1 MLPVTAAAASSDE
14 SATQHTL
21 QQQQLLRQTAAP
33 KPPGATCWLTH
44 ACCAAA
50 DNAACHP
57 RCPACAWVGVRGG
70 DRSYAADS
78 GWPWAEP
85 QATAACHR
93 EPACCCWA
101 GYLDHCQSC
110 CCHCWVVLTS
120 LIHLIP
126 CGKRQSAFGSRTLSR
141 MSWARERTLKTS
153 TRTPNEHTLRNQTLS
168 HLSSDKGSRT
178 RPLGCAWCWEGT

>member
-1 MLPVTAAAASSDE
+1 MLPVAAAAASSDE

-110 CCHCWVVLTS
+110 CCHCWVYTHQAATS
-120 LIHLIP
+120 M
-126 CGKRQSAFGSRTLSR
+126 G
-141 MSWARERTLKTS
+141 EKTNVRSDFVHTAAHWGTCS
-153 TRTPNEHTLRNQTLS
+153 TRLLHPGPAR
-168 HLSSDKGSRT
+168 KK
-178 RPLGCAWCWEGT
+178 P